1 MANNYK
7 KIILSGGW
15 GYGNLGDDAIL
26 LSSYNL
32 IKNRFPNSDII
43 ILSYN
48 IRQSSLVIPESENIR
63 YYDSLHVSM
72 YGYKPNV
79 LSFGEGLLPELWKPI
94 KSRYNKKVIKRIR
107 DSKLRNKVIK
117 NKEEFKEQYRKQF
130 QEFSDICRESD
141 MYIMCGGGYLTGWAE
156 MITSKYFEVEIAKK
170 NIMSSGLSGKIDVRL
185 SDGFD
190 ALEAGESDAVIIAGM
205 GGNLIIDILKRGLH
219 KMSAGYEL
227 VLSPQSDVP
236 LVRSFLREYGF
247 VIKDEEML
255 VEDGKYYNI
264 IKAELS
270 ETGLNTETEKKK
282 NDSAEDKQLI
292 LNDTYGEKLIEK
304 KQSGK
309 QGQRETKGN
318 KNEIRK
324 RKTYRNRYCGQDTYF
339 LQR

>member
-1 MANNYK
+1 MNIKLSKRMKLIADMVTPGKCVADIGCDHGYVSIYLVEQK
-7 KIILSGGW
+7 KSEH
-15 GYGNLGDDAIL
+15 
-26 LSSYNL
+26 
-32 IKNRFPNSDII
+32 
-43 ILSYN
+43 
-48 IRQSSLVIPESENIR
+48 VIAMDVDKGP
-63 YYDSLHVSM
+63 L
-72 YGYKPNV
+72 
-79 LSFGEGLLPELWKPI
+79 
-94 KSRYNKKVIKRIR
+94 
-107 DSKLRNKVIK
+107 
-117 NKEEFKEQYRKQF
+117 
-130 QEFSDICRESD
+130 
-141 MYIMCGGGYLTGWAE
+141 
-156 MITSKYFEVEIAKK
+156 EIAKK

-236 LVRSFLREYGF
+236 LVRSFLRESGF

-270 ETGLNTETEKKK
+270 EMGVNTETENKE

-304 KQSGK
+304 KHPVLKDYLEKQMEKYQGIFCRLSKSSGEGAVKRLSEISSELSDMEAVMK
-309 QGQRETKGN
+309 Q
-318 KNEIRK
+318 
-324 RKTYRNRYCGQDTYF
+324 
-339 LQR
+339 L

>member
-1 MANNYK
+1 MNIKLSKRMKLIADMVTPGKCVADIGCDHGYVSIYLVEQK
-7 KIILSGGW
+7 KSEH
-15 GYGNLGDDAIL
+15 
-26 LSSYNL
+26 
-32 IKNRFPNSDII
+32 
-43 ILSYN
+43 
-48 IRQSSLVIPESENIR
+48 VIAMDVDKGP
-63 YYDSLHVSM
+63 L
-72 YGYKPNV
+72 
-79 LSFGEGLLPELWKPI
+79 
-94 KSRYNKKVIKRIR
+94 
-107 DSKLRNKVIK
+107 
-117 NKEEFKEQYRKQF
+117 
-130 QEFSDICRESD
+130 
-141 MYIMCGGGYLTGWAE
+141 
-156 MITSKYFEVEIAKK
+156 EIAKK

-236 LVRSFLREYGF
+236 LVRSFLRESGF

-270 ETGLNTETEKKK
+270 EMGVNTETENKE

-304 KQSGK
+304 KHPVLKDYLEK
-309 QGQRETKGN
+309 QMEKYQGIFCRLSKSPGEGAVKRLS
-318 KNEIRK
+318 EISSELSDMEEVMK
-324 RKTYRNRYCGQDTYF
+324 Q
-339 LQR
+339 L